1 MQFYNLRHYI
11 PPAPLSPDVSHRRT
25 SSFNPLYEDPVLQ
38 TQHPQFGHRA
48 RSDSTS
54 GTSSE
59 PDVFP
64 PRKSSSNN
72 PASLPYN
79 PDEMIEFWLHEY
91 EDVLVEVF
99 GVEGGNEVLDE
110 FGLSSEIAGLSF
122 TSKSPSGV
130 SDGEDI
136 QTPGPGNT
144 DSRAW
149 NRLSEI
155 MRRGDEEEIS
165 DSESVVSVGEL
176 GSAARLGGQ
185 GADAVNDEEGI
196 SEDGEGLEESVPEG
210 EKSRVGMGKG
220 RRRSGA
226 GENTWEVS
234 GAFARLPS
242 QNRNTNTVTFLKQ
255 HISPTLALLPRTPAE
270 RRRSSSSSTG
280 SPLRPVVPTVN
291 STINLGSLE
300 GPDEV
305 FEDEEIDTRG
315 PMPIKMDTKDHEER
329 EGGAVD
335 EVEYTYGE

>member
-1 MQFYNLRHYI
+1 
-11 PPAPLSPDVSHRRT
+11 
-25 SSFNPLYEDPVLQ
+25 
-38 TQHPQFGHRA
+38 
-48 RSDSTS
+48 
-54 GTSSE
+54 
-59 PDVFP
+59 
-64 PRKSSSNN
+64 
-72 PASLPYN
+72 
-79 PDEMIEFWLHEY
+79 MIEFWLHEY

-110 FGLSSEIAGLSF
+110 FGLSNEMAGLTF
-122 TSKSPSGV
+122 TNKSSSGAGV
-130 SDGEDI
+130 GEDI
-136 QTPGPGNT
+136 QTPGPGT
-144 DSRAW
+144 ADSRAW

-155 MRRGDEEEIS
+155 MRRGDEDEIS
-165 DSESVVSVGEL
+165 DSESVVSIGEL
-176 GSAARLGGQ
+176 GNASRLGGQ
-185 GADAVNDEEGI
+185 DADAVNGEERM

-234 GAFARLPS
+234 RAFARLPS
-242 QNRNTNTVTFLKQ
+242 QNLNTNTMTLKQ

-280 SPLRPVVPTVN
+280 SPLRPVVP
-291 STINLGSLE
+291 SAINLGSLE

>member
-11 PPAPLSPDVSHRRT
+11 TPAALSPDVSHRRA

-38 TQHPQFGHRA
+38 THPPQFGHRV
-48 RSDSTS
+48 RSDSIS
-54 GTSSE
+54 GASSE

-64 PRKSSSNN
+64 PRKSSSTN

-110 FGLSSEIAGLSF
+110 FGLSNEMAGLNF
-122 TSKSPSGV
+122 TNKSSSGAGV
-130 SDGEDI
+130 GEDI
-136 QTPGPGNT
+136 QTSGPGT
-144 DSRAW
+144 ADSRAW

-155 MRRGDEEEIS
+155 MRRGDEDEIS
-165 DSESVVSVGEL
+165 DSESIVSIGEL
-176 GSAARLGGQ
+176 GNAARLGGQ
-185 GADAVNDEEGI
+185 DADAVNGEERM

-234 GAFARLPS
+234 RAFARLPS
-242 QNRNTNTVTFLKQ
+242 QILNTNTVTFLKQ

-280 SPLRPVVPTVN
+280 SPLRPVVP